1 MSSGAPQYSMI
12 DLDDDRRAEVL
23 DLDAWAFPSAQ
34 APDPS
39 LPLPLSWDRTVGVET
54 ADGSLAALHSSYPFS
69 RFPVPGARL
78 AVAGLTWVGVHPQH
92 RRRGLLTS
100 MIHRHVDDC
109 RARGEAVSALFAAE
123 MPIYGRF
130 GYGLAAQGTRMTL
143 PRGAALR
150 DVDGANAVEL
160 TIEHAVATRHND
172 LVASLHDAAG
182 TRPGWATRE
191 TPELREVFLSDPP
204 QARAGAES
212 ARIVVARVAG
222 EPRGYALFRRVDQ
235 WEHGGARGVVK
246 VRELVAR
253 DAAAARALWGVLV
266 DLDLMATI
274 ETPALAPDDAIHHL
288 LVDPRA
294 GVPRLVDNVWV
305 RLVDLPTALAARRYS
320 APVDVVLEV
329 ADALVPE
336 NAGRWRLTTDAPR
349 GAGGPAAPHD
359 PGAAYPAHAS
369 RTVDPADL
377 RLDVRE
383 LGAAYLG
390 GTSLTALATAGLVR
404 ELTPGTLDRAAT
416 AFSWPLAPLCSWVF

>member
-1 MSSGAPQYSMI
+1 MSSGAPQYRTVG
-12 DLDDDRRAEVL
+12 LDDTRRAEVI
-23 DLDAWAFPSAQ
+23 DLDTWAFPSAVP
-34 APDPS
+34 PDAS
-39 LPLPLSWDRTVGVET
+39 LPLPLTWDRTVGVEDP
-54 ADGSLAALHSSYPFS
+54 DGNLVALHSSYPFS

-109 RARGEAVSALFAAE
+109 RTRGEAVSALFAAE

-150 DVDGANAVEL
+150 DVEGADAVEL
-160 TIEHAVATRHND
+160 TIEHAVHARHAD
-172 LVASLHDAAG
+172 LVATVHDAAG

-235 WEHGGARGVVK
+235 WEPGGPRGVVK
-246 VRELVAR
+246 VRELVAL
-253 DAAAARALWGVLV
+253 DAAVARALWGVLV

-274 ETPALAPDDAIHHL
+274 ETPVLAPDDAIQHL

-305 RLVDLPTALAARRYS
+305 RLIDVPTALAARRYA

-329 ADALVPE
+329 TDTLVPE
-336 NAGRWRLTTDAPR
+336 NAGRWRLTAGPS
-349 GAGGPAAPHD
+349 AGGSVSTTSDVH
-359 PGAAYPAHAS
+359 GSYPAHVS
-369 RTVDPADL
+369 RTLDAADL
-377 RLDVRE
+377 HLDVRE
-383 LGAAYLG
+383 LGAVYLG
-390 GTSLTALATAGLVR
+390 GVSLAALATAGLVH
-404 ELTPGTLDRAAT
+404 EHAPGALAHAAT
-416 AFSWPLAPLCSWVF
+416 AFSWPIAPVCSWVF